1 MEIGR
6 EDEIVDMPMSPPIVD
21 SIINNE
27 CCHHREFMSQTYLQN
42 KYSEIDIDTEDSNF
56 DQNRPLPIFLK
67 VLGNNAFKL

>member
-1 MEIGR
+1 M
-6 EDEIVDMPMSPPIVD
+6 DMPMSPPVG
-21 SIINNE
+21 SIINNDF
-27 CCHHREFMSQTYLQN
+27 CHHKDFMSQTYLQN

>member
-6 EDEIVDMPMSPPIVD
+6 ENEIVDMSMSPPVVG
-21 SIINNE
+21 SIINNDF
-27 CCHHREFMSQTYLQN
+27 CYHKEFMSQPYLQN

-67 VLGNNAFKL
+67 VLGSNALKL